1 MLGVRI
7 PHLLP
12 ITSVWVMKL
21 LVTVH
26 TQQIALVKFFQ
37 QFFSF
42 FCAHRSGVKFKRL
55 LVGIS
60 VMERKCSQV
69 FVIFTALTFPS
80 FYLNKFFFQS
90 PSFYFLFVVNFSV
103 VFLFLFIVQRLIIV
117 LARPSYSC
125 NLTVK
130 LPSVVL
136 IERRT
141 IKTVFSVFQV
151 SFFSIYFDPRRN
163 IFVAFGA

>member
-1 MLGVRI
+1 
-7 PHLLP
+7 
-12 ITSVWVMKL
+12 VMKL
-21 LVTVH
+21 LMTVH

-42 FCAHRSGVKFKRL
+42 FCAHRSGVKFERL

-69 FVIFTALTFPS
+69 FVIFTALTFSS

-103 VFLFLFIVQRLIIV
+103 VFLFLFVIQWLIIV
-117 LARPSYSC
+117 FARLSYSC
-125 NLTVK
+125 NFTMK
-130 LPSVVL
+130 LPSVML

-141 IKTVFSVFQV
+141 VQAIFSVLQV
-151 SFFSIYFDPRRN
+151 SFLSIYFDPRRN